1 MVVWMVAE
9 ARRLGIRFVWIYV
22 VLGALI
28 AISVTAPLFLV
39 ARERRLQELQ
49 PAGEST
55 VLTPG
60 DLVGLVLFALPALIL
75 SIWSLF
81 R

>member
-1 MVVWMVAE
+1 MVAE
-9 ARRLGIRFVWIYV
+9 ARRFGIRFIWIYV

-39 ARERRLQELQ
+39 ARERRLQALQ
-49 PAGEST
+49 PVGEPT
-55 VLTPG
+55 VLTPS
-60 DLVGLVLFALPALIL
+60 DLVGLVLFAFPALVL
-75 SIWSLF
+75 SIWSLI